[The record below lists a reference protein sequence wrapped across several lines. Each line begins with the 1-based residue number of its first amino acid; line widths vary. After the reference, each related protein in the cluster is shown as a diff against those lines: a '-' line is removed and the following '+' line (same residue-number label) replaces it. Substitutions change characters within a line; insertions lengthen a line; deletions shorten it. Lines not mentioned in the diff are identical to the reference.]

1 MVKMDGLLSSYV
13 FHCTINKKMRGRKWT
28 EKKLKIAVS
37 NATSLRQVLHAIGL
51 REAGGNY
58 EQLKKYIKELK
69 LNTNHFRGMGW
80 NKGLKMK
87 WKPRISL
94 DDILKKE
101 TYFQSF
107 KLKNRLFKE
116 GIKTPKC
123 EKCGWAKKTIDG
135 YLPLELHHKNG
146 DRHDNRIS
154 NLEIL
159 CPNCHSLE
167 PSYRGRN
174 NKK

>member
-1 MVKMDGLLSSYV
+1 
-13 FHCTINKKMRGRKWT
+13 MRKRKWN
-28 EKKLKIAVS
+28 ENDLKKAVKNS
-37 NATSLRQVLHAIGL
+37 TSLRQVLVAIGL

-58 EQLKKYIKELK
+58 EQIKKYIEEYN

-80 NKGLKMK
+80 SKGLKMK
-87 WKPRISL
+87 WRPKILLS
-94 DDILKKE
+94 DILKNG

-116 GIKTPKC
+116 GLKVPKC
-123 EKCGWAKKTIDG
+123 EKCNWAEKSKDG

-146 DRHDNRIS
+146 NRHDNRIT

-167 PSYRGRN
+167 ASYRGRN
-174 NKK
+174 KKK